1 MTYDRDGNLLVVDG
15 RNNRIQQF
23 SRTGQFIRTFGTTRK
38 LDGKLSNP
46 LGISSCSNGN
56 IVVADRGNK
65 RVVVF
70 SPEGRVLLKLKDGG
84 LDPGNCIYHDNR
96 FIVSD
101 WSGDCIKVFSEQG
114 DFLFQ
119 FGGKGD
125 GNGEFNGV
133 NGLALDKSGRLVV
146 CDSYNHRIQ
155 LFKLDGTFCRE
166 FDVKS
171 ESTGNLGQPVSVA
184 VSKDGAF
191 VVTDSTGHQLH
202 IIG

>member
-1 MTYDRDGNLLVVDG
+1 MG
-15 RNNRIQQF
+15 NNRIQQF
-23 SRTGQFIRTFGTTRK
+23 SRTGQFIRTFGARGE

-70 SPEGRVLLKLKDGG
+70 SPEGRVLLKLKDDG

-101 WSGDCIKVFSEQG
+101 WIGDCIKVFSEQG
-114 DFLFQ
+114 YFLYQ
-119 FGGKGD
+119 FGETGE
-125 GNGEFNGV
+125 GNGEFHGV
-133 NGLALDKSGRLVV
+133 NGLAIDKSGRLVV
-146 CDSYNHRIQ
+146 CDSYNYRMQ

-166 FDVKS
+166 FGVKGKS
-171 ESTGNLGQPVSVA
+171 RCNCSGLVSVA
-184 VSKDGAF
+184 VLKDGKFA
-191 VVTDSTGHQLH
+191 VTDLSGHQLH